1 MAGLQLINS
10 LVQLI
15 KLASAF
21 LDFFVTMMSCFPLK
35 MMSVCFSRHP
45 PRCILCSHHVLQTW
59 TLLDSSMTVAFLL
72 LLPLVKLNDQQ
83 QRIEK
88 PSLKKRDSGESQYH
102 RMVNVGRDLW
112 RSPGSTPRRHGLG
125 NYCKMHSYFKVRSE
139 YEHLEREKLP

>member
-1 MAGLQLINS
+1 MFRFLRDYDELFPVEDDVSLLQ
-10 LVQLI
+10 Q
-15 KLASAF
+15 ASSTLYPLLSPCFAN
-21 LDFFVTMMSCFPLK
+21 LD
-35 MMSVCFSRHP
+35 
-45 PRCILCSHHVLQTW
+45 
-59 TLLDSSMTVAFLL
+59 TLLDSSMAVAFLL

>member
-1 MAGLQLINS
+1 MFRFLRDYDELFPVEDDVSLLQ
-10 LVQLI
+10 Q
-15 KLASAF
+15 ASSTLYPLLSPCF
-21 LDFFVTMMSCFPLK
+21 TNLD
-35 MMSVCFSRHP
+35 
-45 PRCILCSHHVLQTW
+45 
-59 TLLDSSMTVAFLL
+59 TLLDSSMAVAFLL
-72 LLPLVKLNDQQ
+72 LLPLVKLKDQQ

>member
-1 MAGLQLINS
+1 MFRFLRDYDELFPVEDDVSLLQ
-10 LVQLI
+10 Q
-15 KLASAF
+15 ASSTLYPLLSPCF
-21 LDFFVTMMSCFPLK
+21 TNLD
-35 MMSVCFSRHP
+35 
-45 PRCILCSHHVLQTW
+45 
-59 TLLDSSMTVAFLL
+59 TLLDSSMAVAFLL

-102 RMVNVGRDLW
+102 RMVDVGRDLW

>member
-1 MAGLQLINS
+1 MFRFLRDYDELFPVEDDVSLLQ
-10 LVQLI
+10 Q
-15 KLASAF
+15 ASSTLYPLLSPCF
-21 LDFFVTMMSCFPLK
+21 TNLD
-35 MMSVCFSRHP
+35 
-45 PRCILCSHHVLQTW
+45 
-59 TLLDSSMTVAFLL
+59 TLLDSSMAVAFLL